1 MNLRFDRRMAAVL
14 RRLRLKILRTGG
26 EYPSDAEDP
35 VVEGMKRRVA
45 TSKEYDAIIDI
56 GGLGV
61 EPSLYLLGS
70 DPVKLAE
77 LAIKVSRDYSAN

>member
-1 MNLRFDRRMAAVL
+1 MAAVI
-14 RRLRLKILRTGG
+14 RRLGLKILKTGG
-26 EYPSDAEDP
+26 EYPMGAEDP
-35 VVEGMKRRVA
+35 IVEGMKGRMVTA
-45 TSKEYDAIIDI
+45 KEYDAIVDS

-77 LAIKVSRDYSAN
+77 LAIKVSRGYSVS

>member
-1 MNLRFDRRMAAVL
+1 MR
-14 RRLRLKILRTGG
+14 G
-26 EYPSDAEDP
+26 EDP
-35 VVEGMKRRVA
+35 IVEGMKSKIA
-45 TSKEYDAIIDI
+45 TAKEYDAIVDT

-77 LAIKVSRDYSAN
+77 LAIKVSREYSAKLVS